1 MHSESRRFL
10 LKALATGVALAS
22 NHLVFGS
29 AARSMPAHKTI
40 DTFVLQNDLPWALET
55 RRSQF
60 GFSPIT
66 PASHFFVRNNLPMP
80 SESETSAGDDWVFEV
95 SGCEREGQ
103 LTLADLKR
111 MRTHVV
117 ATVLQCS
124 GNGRDFFLHDPSG
137 SQWSV
142 GAAGCALWTG
152 VSVADVFE
160 RFGGVKA
167 GLSYLTATGG
177 ETLPEGIDKETVVVE
192 RSVR

>member
-1 MHSESRRFL
+1 MQSESRRFL

-40 DTFVLQNDLPWALET
+40 DTFVLHNDLPWALET

-60 GFSPIT
+60 GFGPIT

-111 MRTHVV
+111 MKTHVV
-117 ATVLQCS
+117 ATVLQC
-124 GNGRDFFLHDPSG
+124 
-137 SQWSV
+137 
-142 GAAGCALWTG
+142 
-152 VSVADVFE
+152 
-160 RFGGVKA
+160 
-167 GLSYLTATGG
+167 
-177 ETLPEGIDKETVVVE
+177 
-192 RSVR
+192 